1 MLAISRFEGH
11 SIQVGEIIA
20 NYHRQG
26 ICCQICIGLVLDNL
40 PRVSLGNLKW
50 SKWSKLTPVCM
61 HLVEMKIG
69 VQMDEEAFQRILSS
83 LITRLFEVGVAQ
95 KVIIYFS
102 LWSVQKTNMK

>member
-1 MLAISRFEGH
+1 MLAISQFEGH

-50 SKWSKLTPVCM
+50 SKLTPVCM

-69 VQMDEEAFQRILSS
+69 VQMDKEAFQRILSS
-83 LITRLFEVGVAQ
+83 SITRIFEVGVA
-95 KVIIYFS
+95 
-102 LWSVQKTNMK
+102 